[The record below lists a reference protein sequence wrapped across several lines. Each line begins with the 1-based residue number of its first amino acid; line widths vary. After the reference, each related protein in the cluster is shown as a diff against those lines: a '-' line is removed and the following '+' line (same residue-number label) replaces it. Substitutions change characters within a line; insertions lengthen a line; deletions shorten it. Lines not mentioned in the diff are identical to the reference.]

1 MRLLGRLALIPFR
14 KRSAREIERKRT
26 RERERENSGKQKRI
40 ILIECPNYYIIGGGF
55 IATTSYGFLLMK
67 EIVFLRTNNYLRT
80 NTSNIYLLTFR
91 L

>member
-40 ILIECPNYYIIGGGF
+40 ILIEFPNYYIIGVGF
-55 IATTSYGFLLMK
+55 IRPPQVTVSF
-67 EIVFLRTNNYLRT
+67 
-80 NTSNIYLLTFR
+80 S
-91 L
+91 